1 MKIYWKYF
9 PFNLK
14 QKDDQFIFFVDDT
27 TLLGQSSTLNN
38 KGQNL
43 LIFAEDILD
52 VLWNSLK
59 DKLVG
64 PEMWKTLVS
73 LAVSLELSSFLSFI
87 YLFVKFATYLV

>member
-1 MKIYWKYF
+1 MKIYWNYL

-14 QKDDQFIFFVDDT
+14 QKDGQFIFFVDDT
-27 TLLGQSSTLNN
+27 TLHHGASALNN

-43 LIFAEDILD
+43 LIFAVNILD
-52 VLWNSLK
+52 VLWNSIK

-73 LAVSLELSSFLSFI
+73 LMVSLHLPFI
-87 YLFVKFATYLV
+87 YLFIC